1 MIPTNPRRVI
11 ASPWKLYIEGVIL
24 SIPVKITIGG
34 NFATVGVDSFGDL
47 FVRGYVNLL
56 MNSKI
61 EARRLHYLII
71 ERVGTVEV
79 GDDGS
84 FSHWDSINST
94 VSAMS
99 FIATLRS
106 ER

>member
-1 MIPTNPRRVI
+1 MMAVEMIPTNPRRVI

-61 EARRLHYLII
+61 KIGRLHYLIA
-71 ERVGTVEV
+71 E
-79 GDDGS
+79 
-84 FSHWDSINST
+84 
-94 VSAMS
+94 
-99 FIATLRS
+99 
-106 ER
+106 